1 MRLSELITVKTQPI
15 HSTEL
20 RGEPLTKTHNPIKE
34 TPDFHASSDHEDKPE
49 PLQCKHKNYNLNT
62 TQQAVTPT
70 DDEEPQDI
78 SENLTFSDIL
88 YQMLAPDQILPR
100 DNQNN
105 NPPEEINETPRA
117 QRQRRA
123 PRYLDDY
130 VVNLANDTPL
140 PESDDEWHP
149 DSENSDSEIDEQPP
163 PGYNV
168 VVRRRQNTN

>member
-1 MRLSELITVKTQPI
+1 M
-15 HSTEL
+15 
-20 RGEPLTKTHNPIKE
+20 LT
-34 TPDFHASSDHEDKPE
+34 
-49 PLQCKHKNYNLNT
+49 
-62 TQQAVTPT
+62 
-70 DDEEPQDI
+70 
-78 SENLTFSDIL
+78 
-88 YQMLAPDQILPR
+88 PDQILPP